1 MLNKM
6 YYLVA
11 NPEDR
16 FSRDV
21 AHFRMVY
28 QFIAVH
34 QSYTITLL
42 KYWYHNSL
50 KILFSK
56 CYRRHYDLVSKYNVG
71 LKSLLK
77 QGLSDPEFYDDL
89 VIFLIIFGK

>member
-16 FSRDV
+16 VYRDV
-21 AHFRMVY
+21 AHFQTVY

-34 QSYTITLL
+34 QSYSI
-42 KYWYHNSL
+42 
-50 KILFSK
+50 
-56 CYRRHYDLVSKYNVG
+56 
-71 LKSLLK
+71 
-77 QGLSDPEFYDDL
+77 
-89 VIFLIIFGK
+89 

>member
-6 YYLVA
+6 YYVVA

-34 QSYTITLL
+34 QSYTIYT
-42 KYWYHNSL
+42 S
-50 KILFSK
+50 
-56 CYRRHYDLVSKYNVG
+56 
-71 LKSLLK
+71 
-77 QGLSDPEFYDDL
+77 
-89 VIFLIIFGK
+89 

>member
-11 NPEDR
+11 NTEDR

-34 QSYTITLL
+34 QSYTIKTKKKKLSV
-42 KYWYHNSL
+42 N
-50 KILFSK
+50 KILVGFDLRSK
-56 CYRRHYDLVSKYNVG
+56 V
-71 LKSLLK
+71 LKPK
-77 QGLSDPEFYDDL
+77 ALSTKPPQTTRYL
-89 VIFLIIFGK
+89 

>member
-11 NPEDR
+11 IPEDR

-34 QSYTITLL
+34 QNYIIYT
-42 KYWYHNSL
+42 S
-50 KILFSK
+50 
-56 CYRRHYDLVSKYNVG
+56 
-71 LKSLLK
+71 
-77 QGLSDPEFYDDL
+77 
-89 VIFLIIFGK
+89 

>member
-34 QSYTITLL
+34 QITL
-42 KYWYHNSL
+42 Y
-50 KILFSK
+50 I
-56 CYRRHYDLVSKYNVG
+56 
-71 LKSLLK
+71 LLK
-77 QGLSDPEFYDDL
+77 LKEKVQVKKWTTEKQMKTY
-89 VIFLIIFGK
+89 